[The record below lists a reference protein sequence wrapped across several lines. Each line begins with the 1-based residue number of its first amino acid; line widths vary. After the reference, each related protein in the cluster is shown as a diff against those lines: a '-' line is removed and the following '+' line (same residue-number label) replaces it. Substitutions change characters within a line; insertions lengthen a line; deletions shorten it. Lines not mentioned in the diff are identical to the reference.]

1 MRRPLEPGT
10 SSLGWYGDDDPRP
23 VREVYG
29 AFRRPQ
35 NDADRVATELVRRL
49 GTLTGLDIEF
59 DDVDGRLLLE
69 GLGGDH
75 DLIYAVPVAVDR
87 LAYAVLPNGGGQSG
101 ARPGPDGLLLMQNQ
115 TEAMDLLVYGL
126 AGDEIESVDLAV
138 AGVIHEARMGENAF
152 GLRLEHTHEAD
163 VERIVLHRRDGT
175 PNAIGLRPEG

>member
-1 MRRPLEPGT
+1 MERSFDPGF
-10 SSLGWYGDDDPRP
+10 SSLGWYGDGEPRP

-29 AFRRPQ
+29 VFRRPQ
-35 NDADRVATELVRRL
+35 NDADRKVTALVRRL

-101 ARPGPDGLLLMQNQ
+101 ARPGPDGLLLAQHQ
-115 TEAMDLLVYGL
+115 TEEMDLVLHGLV
-126 AGDEIESVDLAV
+126 DDNIQSVDVVV
-138 AGVIHEARMGENAF
+138 AGVAHEARMGENAF
-152 GLRLEHTHEAD
+152 GLRLERTHQDDE
-163 VERIVLHRRDGT
+163 EGIVLHRRDGT
-175 PNAIGLRPEG
+175 TNTIGLVPED